1 LYQAEEYLEEWYLQM
16 VEEGE
21 GEALPYLR
29 ELLL

>member
-16 VEEGE
+16 AGEGE